1 MSKQPSFNQRNMIL
15 TMVGTA
21 ILLFGWDSAVRHFY
35 PNAYKPKP
43 VASASASAGAAAA
56 GATLPGANGPA
67 AADPATL
74 KPTRDGGLT
83 NPTDQAIEAGQLAT
97 ALAPASRVAID
108 APGLSGSINLAGGVV
123 DDLTVNR
130 HRATIAKDS
139 GAFRLFSPAGT
150 LAQHFAQAG
159 WVSTQ
164 AGAEMPTGTTVWTV
178 PVGAKLTPATPVTL
192 SWSNP
197 TGATFTLTYA
207 IDSDYMITVT
217 QAVANK
223 GTAPISVTPFA
234 LITRTDR
241 TASID
246 SWNIHSGPFGAFDDK
261 VSFKPK
267 YKDVQ
272 TAGAV
277 ANEGKA
283 NWLGFTDIYWMSVLV
298 PDGSGAA
305 SDFRALGGGLYRAD
319 LIYNPATVAPGA
331 SLSHTTRLFAGA
343 KESLVLDRYEAG
355 ANGQP
360 AITNFGLAIDWGWF
374 RFFEK
379 PIFLLLRGLFHT
391 TGNFGVAI
399 ILLTVVV
406 RGVMFPVAQRQFQSM
421 AAMRALQPKMKALQE
436 RHKDDK
442 QKLQEETMKLYK
454 EEKVNPIA
462 GCLPVFLQ
470 IPVFFALYKVL
481 MVSIDMRHQPF
492 ALWIKDL
499 SAPDPLHILNLFGL
513 IPWNPP
519 SLLGLGVLGLLL
531 GITMYFQFKLQPAQ
545 PDPAQ
550 QQVMSIMPWMM
561 MFVMSPFASG
571 LLIYWITSNCLTMA
585 QQFYLYSKHP
595 ALRAQAAKVSAQDA
609 DEREKT

>member
-43 VASASASAGAAAA
+43 VAAVSASAAAA
-56 GATLPGANGPA
+56 GATLPGASGPA

-83 NPTDQAIEAGQLAT
+83 NPTDQAIEAAQLST

-164 AGAEMPTGTTVWTV
+164 AGTEMPSGNTVWTV

-192 SWSNP
+192 SWTNP

-217 QAVANK
+217 QGVTNK
-223 GTAPISVTPFA
+223 GASPLSVTPFA

-246 SWNIHSGPFGAFDDK
+246 SWNFHSGPFGAFDDK

-267 YKDVQ
+267 YKDV
-272 TAGAV
+272 
-277 ANEGKA
+277 
-283 NWLGFTDIYWMSVLV
+283 
-298 PDGSGAA
+298 
-305 SDFRALGGGLYRAD
+305 
-319 LIYNPATVAPGA
+319 
-331 SLSHTTRLFAGA
+331 
-343 KESLVLDRYEAG
+343 
-355 ANGQP
+355 
-360 AITNFGLAIDWGWF
+360 
-374 RFFEK
+374 
-379 PIFLLLRGLFHT
+379 
-391 TGNFGVAI
+391 
-399 ILLTVVV
+399 
-406 RGVMFPVAQRQFQSM
+406 
-421 AAMRALQPKMKALQE
+421 
-436 RHKDDK
+436 
-442 QKLQEETMKLYK
+442 
-454 EEKVNPIA
+454 
-462 GCLPVFLQ
+462 
-470 IPVFFALYKVL
+470 
-481 MVSIDMRHQPF
+481 
-492 ALWIKDL
+492 
-499 SAPDPLHILNLFGL
+499 
-513 IPWNPP
+513 
-519 SLLGLGVLGLLL
+519 
-531 GITMYFQFKLQPAQ
+531 
-545 PDPAQ
+545 
-550 QQVMSIMPWMM
+550 
-561 MFVMSPFASG
+561 
-571 LLIYWITSNCLTMA
+571 
-585 QQFYLYSKHP
+585 
-595 ALRAQAAKVSAQDA
+595 
-609 DEREKT
+609 